1 MRGCIPYHIKGLLI
15 RSLTGE
21 ALNTKTKL
29 DLTKLFY
36 SWSFTT
42 PFLFIAKVNT
52 YFNSYKENR
61 LIDSFYR

>member
-36 SWSFTT
+36 WGVSQLLSVRCKDNKQ
-42 PFLFIAKVNT
+42 LLIC
-52 YFNSYKENR
+52 NR
-61 LIDSFYR
+61 VIQQNQRNN